1 MVALVMGTLLEK
13 LPSRDEKFSM
23 LETLREA
30 CEGKMFTE
38 REYSQCTTQLVEM
51 LEADGKLDEATKTI
65 QEIQIETYGSLE
77 NREKVDFILYQMKL
91 VLQRQDYVRLQ
102 ILSRKISK
110 KAISEKGLETQK
122 IEYYNFMVKYFIHE
136 KETLEASKAYQTIF
150 DTINKTP
157 VEEDQVPLD
166 PAGQRKKQSFRNFVI
181 YLLVSPYTNE
191 KVDLLNI
198 VEAMY
203 PRELEQEELLSKF
216 VRKFLTFEL
225 MPLYEETI
233 QSEMSIFEPFQ
244 ERTMHAKNHMIELV
258 RQLVQHNI
266 RVIEKYYSRISL
278 GRMS

>member
-1 MVALVMGTLLEK
+1 
-13 LPSRDEKFSM
+13 
-23 LETLREA
+23 
-30 CEGKMFTE
+30 
-38 REYSQCTTQLVEM
+38 
-51 LEADGKLDEATKTI
+51 
-65 QEIQIETYGSLE
+65 
-77 NREKVDFILYQMKL
+77 
-91 VLQRQDYVRLQ
+91 
-102 ILSRKISK
+102 
-110 KAISEKGLETQK
+110 
-122 IEYYNFMVKYFIHE
+122 
-136 KETLEASKAYQTIF
+136 
-150 DTINKTP
+150 
-157 VEEDQVPLD
+157 
-166 PAGQRKKQSFRNFVI
+166 
-181 YLLVSPYTNE
+181 VSPYTNE